1 MAEYANS
8 QLNLLEAI
16 RGLTLTAERCPKVPG
31 MRVTPV
37 QAGSPGCE
45 GERGHEV
52 CRGAARDDLAPCSG
66 WTEEPPALMRRSAD

>member
-31 MRVTPV
+31 MRVTLV
-37 QAGSPGCE
+37 QPGAPDC
-45 GERGHEV
+45 GLL
-52 CRGAARDDLAPCSG
+52 ARMGPTSG
-66 WTEEPPALMRRSAD
+66 RR